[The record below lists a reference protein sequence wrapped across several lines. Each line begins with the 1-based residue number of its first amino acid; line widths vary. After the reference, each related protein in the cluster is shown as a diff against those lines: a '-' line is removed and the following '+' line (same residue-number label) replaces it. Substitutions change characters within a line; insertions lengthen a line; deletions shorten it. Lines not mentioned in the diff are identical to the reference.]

1 DDRVL
6 DANLLAR
13 KLNPNFSIENIT
25 SLLYDLVS
33 KGFINY
39 DAATETVEL
48 KDKIFHYADASQKKV
63 DFDIIKIVSESDETN
78 AIFNLRDNTTSIMGV
93 SQVELSRAQR
103 VLIRPYGN
111 FVKLKPNRDM
121 DLEGLLFAG
130 FSTLHGKDF
139 HFDYNSF
146 QIQLDSVRYFDL
158 YLPTG
163 TLDKFSMPNAYSIG
177 SRIEHLNGVL
187 LIDAPSNKSG
197 RENISIFPILESKK
211 NSYVF
216 YDYKGTQA
224 GAYDRKTFYFELDP
238 FSFNSLDN
246 YSKDDIRLKGKFLS
260 ADIFPVFH
268 ETLIIREDTSL
279 GFITQTPT
287 TGFRVY
293 RNKGNYNGAL
303 ELSNRGLLG
312 RGNLSYLSASIDSK
326 DLVFKPLQLTGSA
339 ESFNLKEDRSG
350 QVEVPEVNGSDVTI
364 DWRPYKDSMY
374 IFSKQAPFEIFNQG
388 IHEIKG
394 MLILTPGGLKA
405 SGLLNWDKASMESNL
420 FSLGAFSAQAD
431 TTDLKIKAFNADAL
445 ALTTENLNGNVDFDK
460 QMGNFSANAN
470 LLTTT
475 LPYNQYQ
482 TSFNEFDWNM
492 ANETVT
498 FRALE
503 GNLGNFLSIHP
514 DQDSLSF
521 QGKSAFYD
529 LRTNQLKIGGVPY
542 IITSDAYIYPD
553 SGNVDIQPNAEMKT
567 LTNARIVADT
577 VSKYHVINRA
587 SVQILGKKEY
597 RASGFYEYNIGRHQ
611 QEIEFGEIIGSRI
624 GKGSRSEKRSV
635 TRANGEIGQRSDF
648 YIDHKT
654 KFHGTI
660 SLSSDKPNLRF
671 KGFGQLQSSSL
682 PEQNWFSFNCEGDKN
697 NLTIIYDFPLN
708 MEGEQ
713 LHTGLYISKE
723 TASVYPR
730 VMMPLYFRKDRP
742 IISIKGALQFDEKND
757 RFIFSDTSLLF
768 GGSNHLD
775 GNQLVFNNKNG
786 NIEMAG
792 KLEFGSALK
801 YIDVD
806 AAGFVQTD
814 FPGMEVDSF
823 FDAGSLESKLN
834 IQAMVGIKLILPE
847 NLEKIMLADFKSS
860 TFEASPIVYARN
872 MSYYKKVVS
881 ELFPKNEDMRDVIDE
896 INLGSLNL
904 PKRFNPYTVLFDN
917 VPLVWDRDYQSFV
930 STTDNLGIASITGD
944 MVSMNVTAYLEM
956 KMPTN
961 EDDRLYFYIKSPS
974 QQYYFFGY
982 KQGILNVF
990 SNNTRFMDELLSM
1003 KDKEKVFKMADGEQ
1017 YEIQPVEPSTVQAF
1031 INRVKAAVPN

>member
-1 DDRVL
+1 
-6 DANLLAR
+6 
-13 KLNPNFSIENIT
+13 
-25 SLLYDLVS
+25 
-33 KGFINY
+33 
-39 DAATETVEL
+39 
-48 KDKIFHYADASQKKV
+48 
-63 DFDIIKIVSESDETN
+63 
-78 AIFNLRDNTTSIMGV
+78 
-93 SQVELSRAQR
+93 
-103 VLIRPYGN
+103 
-111 FVKLKPNRDM
+111 
-121 DLEGLLFAG
+121 
-130 FSTLHGKDF
+130 
-139 HFDYNSF
+139 
-146 QIQLDSVRYFDL
+146 
-158 YLPTG
+158 
-163 TLDKFSMPNAYSIG
+163 
-177 SRIEHLNGVL
+177 
-187 LIDAPSNKSG
+187 
-197 RENISIFPILESKK
+197 
-211 NSYVF
+211 
-216 YDYKGTQA
+216 
-224 GAYDRKTFYFELDP
+224 
-238 FSFNSLDN
+238 
-246 YSKDDIRLKGKFLS
+246 
-260 ADIFPVFH
+260 
-268 ETLIIREDTSL
+268 
-279 GFITQTPT
+279 
-287 TGFRVY
+287 
-293 RNKGNYNGAL
+293 
-303 ELSNRGLLG
+303 
-312 RGNLSYLSASIDSK
+312 
-326 DLVFKPLQLTGSA
+326 
-339 ESFNLKEDRSG
+339 
-350 QVEVPEVNGSDVTI
+350 
-364 DWRPYKDSMY
+364 
-374 IFSKQAPFEIFNQG
+374 
-388 IHEIKG
+388 
-394 MLILTPGGLKA
+394 
-405 SGLLNWDKASMESNL
+405 
-420 FSLGAFSAQAD
+420 
-431 TTDLKIKAFNADAL
+431 
-445 ALTTENLNGNVDFDK
+445 
-460 QMGNFSANAN
+460 
-470 LLTTT
+470 
-475 LPYNQYQ
+475 
-482 TSFNEFDWNM
+482 
-492 ANETVT
+492 
-498 FRALE
+498 
-503 GNLGNFLSIHP
+503 
-514 DQDSLSF
+514 
-521 QGKSAFYD
+521 
-529 LRTNQLKIGGVPY
+529 
-542 IITSDAYIYPD
+542 
-553 SGNVDIQPNAEMKT
+553 
-567 LTNARIVADT
+567 
-577 VSKYHVINRA
+577 
-587 SVQILGKKEY
+587 
-597 RASGFYEYNIGRHQ
+597 
-611 QEIEFGEIIGSRI
+611 
-624 GKGSRSEKRSV
+624 
-635 TRANGEIGQRSDF
+635 
-648 YIDHKT
+648 
-654 KFHGTI
+654 
-660 SLSSDKPNLRF
+660 
-671 KGFGQLQSSSL
+671 
-682 PEQNWFSFNCEGDKN
+682 
-697 NLTIIYDFPLN
+697 